1 MAKTLEL
8 IFETAAGKS
17 VTLSVDDPKEDLTA
31 QELQEGMET
40 IITQNIFEVEG
51 AAFASVKGARV
62 IDRNVTEYEV

>member
-17 VTLSVDDPKEDLTA
+17 VALTVEEPREDLTGA
-31 QELQEGMET
+31 ELSAGMQN

-51 AAFASVKGARV
+51 SPFASAKAARIV
-62 IDRNVTEYEV
+62 ERNVMDYAL